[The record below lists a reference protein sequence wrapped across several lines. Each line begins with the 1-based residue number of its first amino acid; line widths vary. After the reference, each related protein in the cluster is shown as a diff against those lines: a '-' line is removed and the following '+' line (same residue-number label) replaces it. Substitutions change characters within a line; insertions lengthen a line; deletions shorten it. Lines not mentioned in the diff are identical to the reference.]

1 MGHTKRHS
9 LSHSTLAI
17 ATPAPYPALNMASTP
32 VISLRRGHAVR
43 HNGDVCVVIAHELKT
58 PPRMAS
64 YVHMSVRSVASKKV
78 SNLRK
83 TSNDSMESVMLE
95 RVPHEYSYKDAAGA
109 HFLNSETY
117 DDVVVPE
124 ELVEVFKNYLIEGQG
139 YTLLF
144 ADGVVADIELPPSME
159 MIVTDAPEGVK
170 GDSANNSNKTVTMET
185 GLVVQAPLFINPGEK
200 LLIKTDDGSYM
211 SRA

>member
-1 MGHTKRHS
+1 
-9 LSHSTLAI
+9 
-17 ATPAPYPALNMASTP
+17 MASTP
-32 VISLRRGHAVR
+32 VINLRRGHAVR

-64 YVHMSVRSVASKKV
+64 YVQMSVRSVASKKV
-78 SNLRK
+78 SNLRL
-83 TSNDSMESVMLE
+83 TSNDSMDSVMLE
-95 RVPHEYSYKDAAGA
+95 RVPHEYSYKDSAGD

-124 ELVEVFKNYLIEGQG
+124 EIIESVKDYLIEGQQ

-159 MIVTDAPEGVK
+159 MVVTDAPEGVK

-185 GLVVQAPLFINPGEK
+185 GLVIQAPLFINPGEK
-200 LLIKTDDGSYM
+200 LVIKTDDGTYM
-211 SRA
+211 SRASS

>member
-1 MGHTKRHS
+1 M
-9 LSHSTLAI
+9 
-17 ATPAPYPALNMASTP
+17 PSTP
-32 VISLRRGHAVR
+32 VINLRRGHAVR

-64 YVHMSVRSVASKKV
+64 YVQMSVRSVATKKV
-78 SNLRK
+78 SNLRL

-95 RVPHEYSYKDAAGA
+95 RIPHEYSYKDAAGH
-109 HFLNSETY
+109 HFLNNETY
-117 DDVVVPE
+117 DDVVVHE
-124 ELVEVFKNYLIEGQG
+124 DIIEGVKDYLLEGQT

-144 ADGVVADIELPPSME
+144 ADGVVADIELPQSME
-159 MIVTDAPEGVK
+159 MTVTEAPEGVK

-185 GLVVQAPLFINPGEK
+185 GLVVQAPLFINPGER
-200 LLIKTDDGSYM
+200 LIIKTEDGSYV

>member
-1 MGHTKRHS
+1 
-9 LSHSTLAI
+9 
-17 ATPAPYPALNMASTP
+17 MASTP
-32 VISLRRGHAVR
+32 VINLRRGHAVR

-64 YVHMSVRSVASKKV
+64 YVQMSVRSVATKKV
-78 SNLRK
+78 SNLRL

-95 RVPHEYSYKDAAGA
+95 RIPHEYSYKDASGH
-109 HFLNSETY
+109 HFLHTETY

-124 ELVEVFKNYLIEGQG
+124 EIIDGVKDYLIEGQA

-144 ADGVVADIELPPSME
+144 ADGAVADIELPMSME
-159 MIVTDAPEGVK
+159 MEVTEAPEGIK
-170 GDSANNSNKTVTMET
+170 GDSANNSNKTITMET
-185 GLVVQAPLFINPGEK
+185 GLVVQAPLFINPGDR
-200 LLIKTDDGSYM
+200 LIIKTEDGSYV

>member
-1 MGHTKRHS
+1 
-9 LSHSTLAI
+9 
-17 ATPAPYPALNMASTP
+17 MASTP
-32 VISLRRGHAVR
+32 VINLRRGHAVR

-64 YVHMSVRSVASKKV
+64 YVQMSVRSVASKKV
-78 SNLRK
+78 SNLRL

-95 RVPHEYSYKDAAGA
+95 RVPHEYSYKDAEGH

-117 DDVVVPE
+117 DDVVIPAE
-124 ELVEVFKNYLIEGQG
+124 IIDSCKDYLLEGQE

-144 ADGVVADIELPPSME
+144 ADGVVADIELPQSME
-159 MIVTDAPEGVK
+159 MTVAEAPEGVK

-185 GLVVQAPLFINPGEK
+185 GLVIQAPLFINPGDR
-200 LLIKTDDGSYM
+200 LQIKTEDGSYM
-211 SRA
+211 GRA